1 MTKTTDKPANPV
13 GFPKPVQ
20 ILCSKFDIEEHYLMH
35 LGVICTTKGTTD
47 DTVHFLALETT
58 MEFDRKTSDFIHVV
72 DKKLWDAARKSETK
86 ALETTEVD
94 STKDES
100 AAATVN
106 ATSSSILQSL
116 INKK

>member
-72 DKKLWDAARKSETK
+72 DKEWWDAASKAKAE
-86 ALETTEVD
+86 ALETNEVD
-94 STKDES
+94 STQDKPV
-100 AAATVN
+100 AATAN
-106 ATSSSILQSL
+106 ATSSSILQNL